1 MKNKMGSLVYAFLML
16 FVVVIFTNRFDNDG
30 WFLLNSGRYVE
41 QFGIP
46 HVEPF
51 TIHQNFHFVM
61 HQWLFD
67 LGLWKLYKLGGLKA
81 MIAYNWIMA
90 ALFLF
95 VYIRLVKLKVGQISG
110 AVRFF
115 LLLWLLL
122 MSMGYLF
129 QRPQTMSGLIFLLEI
144 CLLEKSSKRDRM
156 PRFLVPVFFL
166 LSALLINLHGAMW
179 PMFTVFLLP
188 YACEALA
195 GPKLPFG
202 RWELTWQAKDFLLLL
217 VAVVAGGFCNPYG
230 TEAMTYAFHSY
241 GYHEINQVVSEMHP
255 LCLDF
260 GTPFMVM
267 IFILLFICTVCYARH
282 SLPLRQQLLALG
294 TGFMALQANRS
305 SLLFLL
311 AGLFPLAEILANHKF
326 RKTAGSAYAWS
337 RARRMVALMVL
348 AAIAGAVAL
357 FQQTKVPEGRGA
369 LFFGSFILLAL
380 MTLWS
385 LWRLW
390 KTHNQEETLKE
401 NIRMFFALVVM
412 MLMIPF
418 SVAWFHPPREDVI
431 LSKSVEVIK
440 QDAGSNPICLW
451 IGYNDGDYAEFK
463 GIPCYMDARA
473 EVFKP
478 KLNHQKDVM
487 EEYCSLLWGKLD
499 YRDFVTRYP
508 FTHFLTTDLD
518 PLYVNL
524 KNDPRFELLWDSE
537 EDEEIQEKA
546 TEVEKKKKV
555 RVYKWRH

>member
-1 MKNKMGSLVYAFLML
+1 
-16 FVVVIFTNRFDNDG
+16 
-30 WFLLNSGRYVE
+30 
-41 QFGIP
+41 
-46 HVEPF
+46 
-51 TIHQNFHFVM
+51 
-61 HQWLFD
+61 
-67 LGLWKLYKLGGLKA
+67 
-81 MIAYNWIMA
+81 
-90 ALFLF
+90 
-95 VYIRLVKLKVGQISG
+95 
-110 AVRFF
+110 
-115 LLLWLLL
+115 
-122 MSMGYLF
+122 
-129 QRPQTMSGLIFLLEI
+129 MSGLIFLLEI
-144 CLLEKSSKRDRM
+144 YLLEKSSKRDRM
-156 PRFLVPVFFL
+156 PRFLLPVFFL
-166 LSALLINLHGAMW
+166 LSVLLSNLHGAMW

-202 RWELTWQAKDFLLLL
+202 RWELTWQPKDFLLLL

-230 TEAMTYAFHSY
+230 TEAMTYSFHSY
-241 GYHEINQVVSEMHP
+241 GYHEINQLVSEMHP

-267 IFILLFICTVCYARH
+267 IFTLLFICTVCYARH

-326 RKTAGSAYAWS
+326 RKTAGASYAWS

-390 KTHNQEETLKE
+390 KTHNQKETLKE

-537 EDEEIQEKA
+537 EDDEIQEKA
-546 TEVEKKKKV
+546 TELEKKKKV

>member
-16 FVVVIFTNRFDNDG
+16 LVVVIFTNRFDNDG

-81 MIAYNWIMA
+81 MIAYNWIISA
-90 ALFLF
+90 VFLFL
-95 VYIRLVKLKVGQISG
+95 YSRLIKLKVGQISG
-110 AVRFF
+110 AVRLF

-144 CLLEKSSKRDRM
+144 YLLEKSSKRDRM
-156 PRFLVPVFFL
+156 PRFLLPVFFL
-166 LSALLINLHGAMW
+166 LSALLSNLHGAMW

-195 GPKLPFG
+195 GPKLPFA
-202 RWELTWQAKDFLLLL
+202 RWELTWKPKDFLLLL

-241 GYHEINQVVSEMHP
+241 GYHEINQLVSEMHP
-255 LCLDF
+255 LGLDF

-267 IFILLFICTVCYARH
+267 IFTLLFICTVCYARH

-294 TGFMALQANRS
+294 TGFMALQATRS

-326 RKTAGSAYAWS
+326 RKTAGSAYVWS

-348 AAIAGAVAL
+348 AAIAGVVAL
-357 FQQTKVPEGRGA
+357 FQQTKIPEGRGA

-390 KTHNQEETLKE
+390 KTHNQEETLKQ
-401 NIRMFFALVVM
+401 NIRVFFALVVM

-418 SVAWFHPPREDVI
+418 SVAWFQTPREDVI
-431 LSKSVEVIK
+431 LSKSVEIIK

-451 IGYNDGDYAEFK
+451 TGYNDGPYAEFQ